1 VESASCTPHTGLSLA
16 SSGSRTAR
24 ISEAVGGRFA
34 VRRLPAKPTPS
45 NGPHQLTRRDYFA
58 AASARNT
65 GVVHASRPYIVFV
78 DDASVLMPGWWRAVR
93 EAADH
98 EYVAAGAYQKCRGMV
113 VERGALLDRR
123 PDPVGIDSRWHQGSE
138 TRAVPVRGSQLFGR
152 SFGVPRDA
160 LLAVNGLD
168 ELCDAVGGK
177 DSHLGVR
184 LEHLG
189 FTVQYSRRMLTVES
203 EELHLQPGGLRR
215 LDKTTDRETYLR
227 RLQQFGLTR
236 RSFDGPYDSS
246 HMIVDVL
253 YGTRQVHSLGNYY
266 HLRILRGRNI
276 SQTAHNFPRT
286 HWFDGQPLD
295 QM

>member
-1 VESASCTPHTGLSLA
+1 MNSATRSAAKTATSEFGSSTSAS
-16 SSGSRTAR
+16 
-24 ISEAVGGRFA
+24 
-34 VRRLPAKPTPS
+34 
-45 NGPHQLTRRDYFA
+45 
-58 AASARNT
+58 
-65 GVVHASRPYIVFV
+65 
-78 DDASVLMPGWWRAVR
+78 
-93 EAADH
+93 
-98 EYVAAGAYQKCRGMV
+98 
-113 VERGALLDRR
+113 
-123 PDPVGIDSRWHQGSE
+123 
-138 TRAVPVRGSQLFGR
+138 R
-152 SFGVPRDA
+152 S
-160 LLAVNGLD
+160 
-168 ELCDAVGGK
+168 
-177 DSHLGVR
+177 
-184 LEHLG
+184 
-189 FTVQYSRRMLTVES
+189 S

-266 HLRILRGRNI
+266 HLRILRARNI